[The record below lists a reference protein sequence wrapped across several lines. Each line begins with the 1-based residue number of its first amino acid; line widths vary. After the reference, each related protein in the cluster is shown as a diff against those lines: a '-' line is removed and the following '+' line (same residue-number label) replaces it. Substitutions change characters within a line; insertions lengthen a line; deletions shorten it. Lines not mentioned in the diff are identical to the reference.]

1 LTETLTVGHE
11 TVLEHV
17 GTVRHVSMNAVTS
30 LLLTTTEE
38 EAEAV
43 EMQLSRVLR
52 QLQMPFEEVSPLT
65 QVERDWMQAPAPV
78 AAGQLELE
86 PPQIRQKLE
95 RSMVAMGALL
105 PKTEVAKERQLEVTQ
120 EVYGATQVQ
129 TEAVLDVEQEE

>member
-78 AAGQLELE
+78 AAGQLE

-105 PKTEVAKERQLEVTQ
+105 PKTALAKERQLEVTQ
-120 EVYGATQVQ
+120 EAYGATQLQ